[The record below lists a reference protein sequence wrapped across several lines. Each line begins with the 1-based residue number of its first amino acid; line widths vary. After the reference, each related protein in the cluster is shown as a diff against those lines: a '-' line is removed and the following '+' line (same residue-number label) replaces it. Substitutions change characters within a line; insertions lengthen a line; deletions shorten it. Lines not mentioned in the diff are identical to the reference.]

1 MGAPVLT
8 SATMLLCAHGS
19 PALAATSNARVTA
32 SGVPVL
38 CTGDTALV
46 QSCTAQPPCGA
57 LRLTGATRVAASG
70 QPLAIATG
78 ARSVPNGTPGIVVV
92 AQTRVIAT

>member
-8 SATMLLCAHGS
+8 SATILRCAHGS

-46 QSCTAQPPCGA
+46 QSCTAQPPCAA
-57 LRLTGATRVAASG
+57 LRLTGATRVTVSG

-78 ARSVPNGTPGIVVV
+78 ARSFPNGTHAIV
-92 AQTRVIAT
+92 AATQTRVIAT